1 MGDAVHRHPP
11 TNGLGSNTSIQD
23 AYNLAWKLALVLKD
37 KAAPSLLESYDSE
50 RVPVGRQVV
59 KRAIDSIE
67 SYGAIFKALGL
78 LDSKDAAEGL
88 RNMTLLKDATEQASI
103 QREALREAIVAKNY
117 EYNAHGV
124 EMNQR
129 YASSAV
135 ISEGASFPAS
145 DRDPELHYI
154 PTTCPGA
161 RLPHVWLQRY
171 GLSISTLDIV
181 GKGRFSVLTGIGGDM
196 WSLAAATAAKCYGI
210 PVDVHPIG
218 PGCALTDLYGE
229 WTLMREID
237 EAGCLLVRPD
247 GHVAWRARHPAANV
261 RSAEKHLTDA
271 LGLILGRSQT
281 DHRTS

>member
-1 MGDAVHRHPP
+1 M
-11 TNGLGSNTSIQD
+11 
-23 AYNLAWKLALVLKD
+23 
-37 KAAPSLLESYDSE
+37 E
-50 RVPVGRQVV
+50 
-59 KRAIDSIE
+59 
-67 SYGAIFKALGL
+67 
-78 LDSKDAAEGL
+78 
-88 RNMTLLKDATEQASI
+88 LLKEATEQASI
-103 QREALREAIVAKNY
+103 RRETLREAIVAKNY

-135 ISEGASFPAS
+135 ISEGMPFPAS

-161 RLPHVWLQRY
+161 RLPHVWLQRD
-171 GLSISTLDIV
+171 GLPISTLDIV

-196 WSLAAATAAKCYGI
+196 WALAAATAAERHDL
-210 PVDVHPIG
+210 PVDVHRIG

-247 GHVAWRARHPAANV
+247 GHVGWRAGHLADDA
-261 RSAEKHLTDA
+261 RSAEKRLTDA
-271 LGLILGRSQT
+271 LGLILGRSLDQQT
-281 DHRTS
+281 T